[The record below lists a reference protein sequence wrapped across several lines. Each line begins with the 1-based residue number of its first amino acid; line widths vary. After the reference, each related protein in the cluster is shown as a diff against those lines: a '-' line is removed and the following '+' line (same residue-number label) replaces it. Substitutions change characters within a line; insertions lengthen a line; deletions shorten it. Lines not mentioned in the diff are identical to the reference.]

1 MAGSQGRTI
10 RTHVSKGLF
19 TWREG
24 APANRDTRLGG
35 LKHSPPLHAS
45 HLGEIVT
52 SVERPLITTNK
63 MADNRNVL
71 ALNYYFLSLVP
82 LTAAFQCQGLL
93 FCTLLMERSHQ
104 RQLTLKA
111 ALKYNAV
118 LAPRLTSASR
128 DEPFTWQKIARLE
141 GCPGQ
146 VDRVPRQ
153 GGLPCLAC
161 KRFDEFSKETC
172 EKLALPG

>member
-1 MAGSQGRTI
+1 MLL
-10 RTHVSKGLF
+10 KCGLIY
-19 TWREG
+19 
-24 APANRDTRLGG
+24 
-35 LKHSPPLHAS
+35 S
-45 HLGEIVT
+45 HQI
-52 SVERPLITTNK
+52 IIIF
-63 MADNRNVL
+63 
-71 ALNYYFLSLVP
+71 FLSLVP

-93 FCTLLMERSHQ
+93 FCTLLIERSHQ

-118 LAPRLTSASR
+118 LAPRLTSVSR

-153 GGLPCLAC
+153 GGLPCLAY
-161 KRFDEFSKETC
+161 KRFDEFSKETY

>member
-1 MAGSQGRTI
+1 MK
-10 RTHVSKGLF
+10 VS
-19 TWREG
+19 
-24 APANRDTRLGG
+24 
-35 LKHSPPLHAS
+35 
-45 HLGEIVT
+45 
-52 SVERPLITTNK
+52 
-63 MADNRNVL
+63 
-71 ALNYYFLSLVP
+71 VP
-82 LTAAFQCQGLL
+82 LPGNSANTICMTSEKEKVARQQQIARAAIQKFRLEVCKMKKDRKFPNFAAFQCQGLL
-93 FCTLLMERSHQ
+93 FWTLLIERSHQ

-161 KRFDEFSKETC
+161 KRFNEFSKETY

>member
-1 MAGSQGRTI
+1 M
-10 RTHVSKGLF
+10 GLF
-19 TWREG
+19 TR
-24 APANRDTRLGG
+24 T
-35 LKHSPPLHAS
+35 
-45 HLGEIVT
+45 
-52 SVERPLITTNK
+52 
-63 MADNRNVL
+63 
-71 ALNYYFLSLVP
+71 
-82 LTAAFQCQGLL
+82 AFQCQGLL
-93 FCTLLMERSHQ
+93 FCTLLIERSHQ

-146 VDRVPRQ
+146 VYRVPRQ

-161 KRFDEFSKETC
+161 KRFDEFSKETMKSWLSQGSSVSRGTHPPC
-172 EKLALPG
+172 KQALRRYFDRLF

>member
-1 MAGSQGRTI
+1 M
-10 RTHVSKGLF
+10 
-19 TWREG
+19 
-24 APANRDTRLGG
+24 
-35 LKHSPPLHAS
+35 KHRSPLHVS
-45 HLGEIVT
+45 HLGEIV
-52 SVERPLITTNK
+52 SHSAANHNK
-63 MADNRNVL
+63 QDGGQQKRFGGKFIII
-71 ALNYYFLSLVP
+71 FLSLVS

-93 FCTLLMERSHQ
+93 FCTLLIERSHQ

-141 GCPGQ
+141 WCPGQ

-161 KRFDEFSKETC
+161 KGFDEFSKETY